1 MNKKLIIG
9 LLSSTV
15 VISGFLFAAWGS
27 DASLTANPKRKIS
40 SEHKSDNKMKVE
52 IWSDVMCPF
61 CYIGKKKFET
71 AWNEFAAKNKVEIEW
86 KSFQIMPGLQT
97 QPDRSIHEVLVDQKR
112 ISLEQAKQLNGY
124 ATQMAKDVGLTYN
137 FDKTVPVNTLKA
149 HQFQHFAKA
158 NGKGVEAEELMFKA
172 YFTDGKNIDD
182 MDTLVELGKS
192 IGLDG
197 SALKSA
203 LEKQTYL
210 NAIKNEIQEADKIG
224 VNGVPFFVFNRKRAV
239 SGAQDPQVF
248 LDMLQKSFEEWRNEN
263 PQTKLEVVE
272 GAVCKPDGTC
282 DQ

>member
-112 ISLEQAKQLNGY
+112 ISLEQAKQ
-124 ATQMAKDVGLTYN
+124 
-137 FDKTVPVNTLKA
+137 
-149 HQFQHFAKA
+149 
-158 NGKGVEAEELMFKA
+158 
-172 YFTDGKNIDD
+172 
-182 MDTLVELGKS
+182 
-192 IGLDG
+192 
-197 SALKSA
+197 
-203 LEKQTYL
+203 
-210 NAIKNEIQEADKIG
+210 
-224 VNGVPFFVFNRKRAV
+224 
-239 SGAQDPQVF
+239 F
-248 LDMLQKSFEEWRNEN
+248 LHPKCYR
-263 PQTKLEVVE
+263 TKMIFMTRHYE
-272 GAVCKPDGTC
+272 GARGAVIC
-282 DQ
+282 DLQLSLVIELEAK